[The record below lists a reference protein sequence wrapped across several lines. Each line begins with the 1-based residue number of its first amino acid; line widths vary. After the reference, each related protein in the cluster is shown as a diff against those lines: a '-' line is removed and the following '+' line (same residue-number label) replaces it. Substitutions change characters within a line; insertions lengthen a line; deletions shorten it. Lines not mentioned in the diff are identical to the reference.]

1 MIKPATLRALAK
13 QAGHA
18 PAKIF
23 KIQPE
28 HLLEM
33 LEENFEGIKEWTEEQ
48 AKEKMEEMK
57 SSKADKP
64 VEKVEEE
71 IKVEEKKEEK
81 PKQTRKSSKKKEVIE
96 PTPEIEE
103 SEEEEEKPIR
113 RRRKKSVTPVAK
125 TPNNLL
131 DGQLELLNLKL
142 DTLVKKNEELSATVN
157 TMVQFLAWF
166 HNVQIDPKDPIASL
180 GDIDWNGC
188 IKDQM

>member
-96 PTPEIEE
+96 PPPEIEE

>member
-48 AKEKMEEMK
+48 AKAKIEEMK
-57 SSKADKP
+57 TAKAAKP
-64 VEKVEEE
+64 AEVVEEAP
-71 IKVEEKKEEK
+71 KKEEKKEK
-81 PKQTRKSSKKKEVIE
+81 PKRTRKPSKKKEE
-96 PTPEIEE
+96 PAKE
-103 SEEEEEKPIR
+103 SEKEEEKPVR
-113 RRRKKSVTPVAK
+113 RRRKKTVTPAAK
-125 TPNNLL
+125 TPSNVL
-131 DGQLELLNLKL
+131 DGQIELLNVKL
-142 DTLVKKNEELSATVN
+142 DSLAKKNEELSAAVN

-188 IKDQM
+188 IKDQI

>member
-48 AKEKMEEMK
+48 AKEKIEEMK

-64 VEKVEEE
+64 AEKVEEAP
-71 IKVEEKKEEK
+71 KAEEKKEEK
-81 PKQTRKSSKKKEVIE
+81 PKRTRKSTKKKEVEE
-96 PTPEIEE
+96 P
-103 SEEEEEKPIR
+103 SEEVEKSEEKPVR

-131 DGQLELLNLKL
+131 DGQIELLNLKL

-157 TMVQFLAWF
+157 TMMQFLAWF

>member
-96 PTPEIEE
+96 PPPEIEE
-103 SEEEEEKPIR
+103 SEEEEKPIR